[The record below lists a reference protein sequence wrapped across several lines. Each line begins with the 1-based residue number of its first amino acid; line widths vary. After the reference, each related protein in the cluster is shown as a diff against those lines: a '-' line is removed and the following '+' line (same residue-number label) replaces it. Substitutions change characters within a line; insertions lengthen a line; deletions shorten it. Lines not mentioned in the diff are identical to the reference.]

1 MATETK
7 INDIASQL
15 STASRLVVSTDFFW
29 VYMANGSQ
37 VKIPAEFARA
47 YLISGIK
54 PTINSNG
61 HWEIGGEDLGVV
73 AVGKTPQFRGGT
85 MGIEVSYDN
94 GQMWS
99 QVVAYTDIDPD
110 LEALA
115 AAYTKVTQGEADR
128 VKAENTR
135 NSNETARKNAE
146 TTRNSNETARQNA
159 ETTRNSNE
167 TARKNAET
175 TRNSNETARQN
186 AETTRN
192 SNETARKNAETTR
205 NNNETARQNA
215 EAARAKAE
223 ESRKAAESNRADAET
238 KRTQTETDRST
249 HESQREEAETQRKA
263 NDTQRT
269 ADYQAIYDG
278 LQAKSAEIDRL
289 LASLQQQGSIAPMSG
304 IPARIATVEE
314 VTVLAGATINV
325 APTDVQPSTANR
337 SMIYQIYSGDALVD
351 AAGNVKTSTAG
362 DIIVKVIPTLAS
374 GAARIVTI
382 HAKEAEAL
390 TDESG
395 NAITDENETEITC

>member
-1 MATETK
+1 MEKVKLGIVGFTDK
-7 INDIASQL
+7 GDW
-15 STASRLVVSTDFFW
+15 VSG
-29 VYMANGSQ
+29 YN
-37 VKIPAEFARA
+37 
-47 YLISGIK
+47 
-54 PTINSNG
+54 
-61 HWEIGGEDLGVV
+61 
-73 AVGKTPQFRGGT
+73 
-85 MGIEVSYDN
+85 
-94 GQMWS
+94 
-99 QVVAYTDIDPD
+99 
-110 LEALA
+110 
-115 AAYTKVTQGEADR
+115 YTKASTGETVTGYNVNDLVHTAKGIYCSK
-128 VKAENTR
+128 KAGNT
-135 NSNETARKNAE
+135 SNPDDDSVNWKAWIDLKQYMTAQA
-146 TTRNSNETARQNA
+146 
-159 ETTRNSNE
+159 
-167 TARKNAET
+167 
-175 TRNSNETARQN
+175 
-186 AETTRN
+186 
-192 SNETARKNAETTR
+192 
-205 NNNETARQNA
+205 NETARQNA

-263 NDTQRT
+263 NDTKRT

-289 LASLQQQGSIAPMSG
+289 LFSLQQQGSVAPMAS
-304 IPARIATVEE
+304 IPARIATIEE

>member
-1 MATETK
+1 MLEQKTTTNEEFEALCAALLPKFNEYLMRHSKNIFSCELATSLEGIKTMPALYDLNGVQKQVIAPLSLLTKDVDAEIAASKKATKEATTAAAKANDAAASVTKATTDLTVERKKVEDAVAASKTATEAAKKATS
-7 INDIASQL
+7 DTLASKKAIEQNEATRQ
-15 STASRLVVSTDFFW
+15 SAETA
-29 VYMANGSQ
+29 
-37 VKIPAEFARA
+37 
-47 YLISGIK
+47 
-54 PTINSNG
+54 
-61 HWEIGGEDLGVV
+61 
-73 AVGKTPQFRGGT
+73 
-85 MGIEVSYDN
+85 
-94 GQMWS
+94 
-99 QVVAYTDIDPD
+99 
-110 LEALA
+110 
-115 AAYTKVTQGEADR
+115 R
-128 VKAENTR
+128 VKA
-135 NSNETARKNAE
+135 
-146 TTRNSNETARQNA
+146 
-159 ETTRNSNE
+159 
-167 TARKNAET
+167 
-175 TRNSNETARQN
+175 
-186 AETTRN
+186 
-192 SNETARKNAETTR
+192 
-205 NNNETARQNA
+205 
-215 EAARAKAE
+215 
-223 ESRKAAESNRADAET
+223 
-238 KRTQTETDRST
+238 ETDRST

-289 LASLQQQGSIAPMSG
+289 LASLQQQGSVAPMAS
-304 IPARIATVEE
+304 IPASIATVEE